1 MSDYDWSIYDRKWYG
16 YPPQKQGETLI
27 KELQLYGDP
36 IALAWWP
43 HKTMPPKHE
52 KHIYKGPLKLVHCQ
66 FMQRARFRGETY
78 ILQGTNNQPDPPVC
92 NGDAYMGLAP
102 VFPNLLSGTGHTRG
116 DPDSGT
122 PARLGIYGTPA
133 ASRRNLIHDY
143 SIIPPDIQYM
153 GIAPLTDCPFD
164 PDVVVIIGNPRQT
177 TMACRALEYYSGQ
190 TPKSETGPG
199 TCSSSWA
206 AAYLKGEARYTLGC
220 HGVFGTMGIDPNEI
234 CLSIPSEQVPALCQ
248 NLELWKERGKL
259 IYQEAPPNEERE
271 FIKAP
276 PQAEYTKDDYKK
288 DGYTSFNNRLE
299 DPFQSWAKKRKKKGL
314 YIPPRH

>member
-1 MSDYDWSIYDRKWYG
+1 
-16 YPPQKQGETLI
+16 
-27 KELQLYGDP
+27 
-36 IALAWWP
+36 
-43 HKTMPPKHE
+43 MPPKHE
-52 KHIYKGPLKLVHCQ
+52 KHIYRGPLKLVHCQ
-66 FMQRARFRGETY
+66 FMQRARFRLETY
-78 ILQGTNNQPDPPVC
+78 ILEGTNNQPTPPVC

-102 VFPNLLSGTGHTRG
+102 VFPNLLSGTGHTRT
-116 DPDSGT
+116 DPDTGT
-122 PARLGIYGTPA
+122 PAKLGIYGTPA

-153 GIAPLTDCPFD
+153 GIAPLTNCPFD
-164 PDVVVIIGNPRQT
+164 PDVIVIIGNPRQT
-177 TMACRALEYYSGQ
+177 TMACRALEYYSGL

-206 AAYLKGEARYTLGC
+206 AAYLKGEPRYTLGC

-234 CLSIPSEQVPALCQ
+234 CLSIPIELVPAVCQ

-276 PQAEYTKDDYKK
+276 PKEKYIKDDYKK
-288 DGYTSFNNRLE
+288 NGYTPFNKRLE
-299 DPFQSWAKKRKKKGL
+299 EPFQSWAKKRKKKGL
-314 YIPPRH
+314 YVPPRH